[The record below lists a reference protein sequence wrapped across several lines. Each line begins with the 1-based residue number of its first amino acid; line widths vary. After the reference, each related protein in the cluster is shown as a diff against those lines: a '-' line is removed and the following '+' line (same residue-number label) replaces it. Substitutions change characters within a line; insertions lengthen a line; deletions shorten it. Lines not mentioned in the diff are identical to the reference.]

1 MHRARNQHASQHGSQ
16 LLCETCASRGAPPT
30 PPLRATMTSHTT
42 TRSLTTW
49 TRFSATRVANTSS
62 LWTSKATTETRME
75 MDTTHTWTCHAGTQL
90 PMREGNVGAHKA
102 GSAPP
107 PAHHLTQGRS
117 ASCLDGGSAHHR
129 SGRNHSA
136 QVIPRSCVGSA
147 VGLTSDYTELSGGS
161 GHG

>member
-1 MHRARNQHASQHGSQ
+1 VHRARNQHASQHGLQ

-129 SGRNHSA
+129 
-136 QVIPRSCVGSA
+136 RSCETRQPGPPQQHCSAGDRLKRGVGQQVKLRAAS
-147 VGLTSDYTELSGGS
+147 
-161 GHG
+161 